1 MKMYVIICINQLK
14 GELYM
19 TKKIIKIVSETI
31 ADVNKDAVTKG
42 NKKLGAKLLQTV
54 YGNAAEYY
62 TEEKDKTVLWNI
74 AMLIDSDGLEFT
86 TNTKTDAEFYNKL
99 KTSIKNCKASSKEDE
114 EFINNIIKSLDE
126 INMSLNAGV
135 DKVQQVVHDI
145 EMTTMDFVTNDF
157 SNKSAES
164 TKIKKQLIQMYI
176 ADMARLLT
184 ELKEGYDEL

>member
-1 MKMYVIICINQLK
+1 
-14 GELYM
+14 M

-62 TEEKDKTVLWNI
+62 TKEKDKSVLWDI
-74 AMLIDSDGLEFT
+74 STLIDSDRLEFT
-86 TNTKTDAEFYNKL
+86 TDTKTDAEFYNKL
-99 KTSIKNCKASSKEDE
+99 KTSIKNCKVSSKEDE

-145 EMTTMDFVTNDF
+145 EMITMDFVTNDF

>member
-19 TKKIIKIVSETI
+19 TKKIIKMVSETI

-42 NKKLGAKLLQTV
+42 NKKLGAKLLQAV

-74 AMLIDSDGLEFT
+74 VMLIDSDGLEFT

>member
-19 TKKIIKIVSETI
+19 TKKIIKMVSETI

-42 NKKLGAKLLQTV
+42 NKKLGAKLLQAV

-62 TEEKDKTVLWNI
+62 TEGKDKSVLWNI
-74 AMLIDSDGLEFT
+74 ATLIDSDGLEFT
-86 TNTKTDAEFYNKL
+86 TDTKTDAEFYNKL
-99 KTSIKNCKASSKEDE
+99 KTSIKNCKVSSKEDE

>member
-14 GELYM
+14 GEFYM
-19 TKKIIKIVSETI
+19 TKKIIKMVSETI
-31 ADVNKDAVTKG
+31 ADVNKNAATKG
-42 NKKLGAKLLQTV
+42 NKKLGAKLLQAV

-62 TEEKDKTVLWNI
+62 TEGKDKSVLWNI
-74 AMLIDSDGLEFT
+74 ATLIDSDGLEFT
-86 TNTKTDAEFYNKL
+86 TDTKTDAEFYNKL
-99 KTSIKNCKASSKEDE
+99 KTSIKNCKVSSKEDK

>member
-1 MKMYVIICINQLK
+1 MYVIICINQLK

-19 TKKIIKIVSETI
+19 TKKIIKMVSETI

-42 NKKLGAKLLQTV
+42 NKKLGAKLLQAV

-62 TEEKDKTVLWNI
+62 TEEKDTQVLWDI

-86 TNTKTDAEFYNKL
+86 TDIKTDAEFYDKL
-99 KTSIKNCKASSKEDE
+99 KVSIKNCKSSSKEDE

-145 EMTTMDFVTNDF
+145 EMITMDFVTNDF